1 MATITWDCVKYGRFY
16 QKHARDLLVERARKM
31 EKSNVWYNV
40 DINPIITLKDDNDY
54 PWFVHVTRDGRY
66 IVGHL
71 FGDGGAYETDWK
83 SDDEALVK
91 FETVINSR
99 IESSFKEVKMSL
111 LQETEMNGKKI
122 NKIVSKAI
130 ETAICYDSEETIIIE
145 NTVFKIKIIENDL
158 KYKNRALL
166 SISYD
171 ENNVKSLNPKT
182 LAKIILFG
190 LSENNVYVSELNNTV
205 AYRTTSVFFE
215 TINDIRFIVEEE

>member
-1 MATITWDCVKYGRFY
+1 MTTLTWDYAKYGKFY
-16 QKHARDLLVERARKM
+16 QKHTKDLLVERARKM
-31 EKSNVWYNV
+31 EKSNVWYNI
-40 DINPIITLKDDNDY
+40 DINPIITLKDDHEY
-54 PWFVHVTRDGRY
+54 PWFVHLTKDGRY

-71 FGDGGAYETDWK
+71 FGDGGAYKTDWK
-83 SDDEALVK
+83 SDEEALVK

-99 IESSFKEVKMSL
+99 IESIFEEVKS
-111 LQETEMNGKKI
+111 LQETGMNGKKI
-122 NKIVSKAI
+122 NKLVSKAI
-130 ETAICYDSEETIIIE
+130 ETVIAYDSEEIIIIE
-145 NTVFKIKIIENDL
+145 NTVFKIKIVENDL

-190 LSENNVYVSELNNTV
+190 LSENNVYVSELNNTT